1 MFLVGCSPCMKG
13 GEAVLGVM
21 TVRKDELKF
30 REFDRYRGFYCGLCR
45 AIGRRCGRACRMALS
60 FEMTFLSML
69 LTSLYEPKT
78 KDEMRRCAFHPI
90 EKRLMLGNE
99 AIDYCADLS
108 ALISYYDLRDGWED
122 EKRVDKLAESALLK
136 AAARRAGQALPRQR
150 EAVERYVADLHEVQQ
165 AGTDEQTGENFT
177 DDLGRLTFTGDQTA
191 KFST

>member
-1 MFLVGCSPCMKG
+1 M
-13 GEAVLGVM
+13 LGVM

-69 LTSLYEPKT
+69 LTSLYEPET

-99 AIDYCADLS
+99 AIDYCATAGKTKSASINLRKARCSKQRPGARVRRFPAKGKRWSGMSPICTRLS
-108 ALISYYDLRDGWED
+108 RKTI
-122 EKRVDKLAESALLK
+122 
-136 AAARRAGQALPRQR
+136 
-150 EAVERYVADLHEVQQ
+150 
-165 AGTDEQTGENFT
+165 
-177 DDLGRLTFTGDQTA
+177 
-191 KFST
+191 